1 MVGYAHARKS
11 DEPVERLRLDLSFL
25 AGGLHLPWVTMVFL
39 TGFLIEAML
48 AGRLWLQLTN
58 EDTDATGLKA
68 LLVSVTDFLVSPFK
82 GYEST
87 VLTERSSGVFE
98 FSTLVAVEAY
108 LIATL
113 AIVLAIVGIRFMSFF
128 TEQAVAVRKRQEL
141 RARTSIKLQRR
152 TPVPVHET
160 SAEMPVVAQAISAT
174 PAPEVASTSAPAP
187 ALALGRP
194 LPASGLTSST
204 APQHAEVS
212 Q

>member
-1 MVGYAHARKS
+1 MVGYAHTRNA
-11 DEPVERLRLDLSFL
+11 DGQAERLRLDLSFL

-48 AGRLWLQLTN
+48 AGRLWLQLNN
-58 EDTDATGLKA
+58 EDADATGLKA
-68 LLVSVTDFLVSPFK
+68 LLVSVTDFLVSPFR

-108 LIATL
+108 LIGTL
-113 AIVLAIVGIRFMSFF
+113 AIVLTIVAIRFMSFF

-141 RARTSIKLQRR
+141 RARTRIKLQRR
-152 TPVPVHET
+152 TPVPVHDT
-160 SAEMPVVAQAISAT
+160 SADKPALSPAISTT
-174 PAPEVASTSAPAP
+174 PAPEVSASSAPASAP
-187 ALALGRP
+187 ALSGR
-194 LPASGLTSST
+194 LPASGRAASNAS
-204 APQHAEVS
+204 QHAEVN

>member
-1 MVGYAHARKS
+1 MVGYAHARKPEGS
-11 DEPVERLRLDLSFL
+11 TERLRLDLSFL

-39 TGFLIEAML
+39 TGFIIEAML
-48 AGRLWLQLTN
+48 AGRLWLQLNN

-68 LLVSVTDFLVSPFK
+68 LLVSVTDLLVSPFS

-108 LIATL
+108 LIGTL
-113 AIVLAIVGIRFMSFF
+113 AIVLAIVAIRFMSFF

-141 RARTSIKLQRR
+141 RARTRIKLQRR
-152 TPVPVHET
+152 TPVSVQAVNAESPV
-160 SAEMPVVAQAISAT
+160 PDVAAAT
-174 PAPEVASTSAPAP
+174 PDPEVVVSNPPAPAP
-187 ALALGRP
+187 ALSGQLPALG
-194 LPASGLTSST
+194 LSAST
-204 APQHAEVS
+204 ASQHAEVS

>member
-1 MVGYAHARKS
+1 MVGYAHTRNA
-11 DEPVERLRLDLSFL
+11 EGQAERLRLDLSFL

-48 AGRLWLQLTN
+48 AGRLWLQLNN
-58 EDTDATGLKA
+58 EDADATGLKA
-68 LLVSVTDFLVSPFK
+68 LLVSVTDFLVSPFR

-108 LIATL
+108 LIGTL
-113 AIVLAIVGIRFMSFF
+113 AIVLAIVAIRFMSFF

-141 RARTSIKLQRR
+141 RARTRINLQRR
-152 TPVPVHET
+152 TPVPVQAANAD
-160 SAEMPVVAQAISAT
+160 SPV
-174 PAPEVASTSAPAP
+174 PEVAAATPDPEVVVSNAPIPAP
-187 ALALGRP
+187 ALSGQ
-194 LPASGLTSST
+194 LPASGLPAST
-204 APQHAEVS
+204 ARQHAEVS